1 MRPIL
6 SLVSPLA
13 AAVLTVAAI
22 RPAAAQQAV
31 SPDHARPVVEYA
43 APASKAVSRAL
54 ASYRFVVQRDAG
66 LPAEVTVADSAGTL
80 VASYRLPGD
89 RAARPMV
96 VTAFETDLVLQG
108 ESPSGV
114 LTLHLYRAN
123 DPSARR
129 VDGEWSL
136 GSRHGTLHGRGTH

>member
-1 MRPIL
+1 MRPIR

-13 AAVLTVAAI
+13 AAVLSAAAV

-31 SPDHARPVVEYA
+31 ALDQARPVIEYSAVGVKA
-43 APASKAVSRAL
+43 APRAL
-54 ASYRFVVQRDAG
+54 ASYRFVVARDAG

-114 LTLHLYRAN
+114 LTLQLYRAN
-123 DPSARR
+123 DPTARA
-129 VDGEWSL
+129 VDGTWSL